1 MVKVVFFVVVVV
13 FLLMWNSNIKVINIT
28 EMVQMVFK
36 VLFGYFE
43 YVSYLP
49 RGITSIILNI
59 SI

>member
-1 MVKVVFFVVVVV
+1 
-13 FLLMWNSNIKVINIT
+13 MWNSNIKVINIT

-43 YVSYLP
+43 YVSYLLH
-49 RGITSIILNI
+49 GITLIVLNI

>member
-1 MVKVVFFVVVVV
+1 
-13 FLLMWNSNIKVINIT
+13 MWNSNIKVINIT

-36 VLFGYFE
+36 VLFRYFE

-49 RGITSIILNI
+49 HGITLIVLDI